1 MIIKSATYGGVD
13 FTTTV
18 VQYILTNSLSDL
30 RVPNAMFGDPQ
41 PNVRKYLTVVYE
53 IDGIEHYAGTADDS
67 GEPVTTAGAY
77 NAKSQLVQLYHQ
89 WCNTPMDINEHLPT
103 LMRFAKKCD
112 HITEMGVRGIVST
125 YGLLMGKPKTMVS
138 YDICDCDWLP
148 VRAMVEQ
155 DTDFKFIQADTREC
169 IINPTDLLFIDT
181 LHNYNQLKIELARH
195 ADKVKKY
202 LIFHDT
208 SSFEFHGET
217 EEIGLWPAIAEFLDD
232 NPDWRILERFHHNNG
247 LTILARTP
255 AIPRVLV
262 MTANTGAS
270 GSNDMVEQV
279 GTEVDFICID
289 NDNYP
294 LRNNSLSPRMLGKMP
309 KMLAWEMYPGYDYY
323 IWIDI
328 RFKFSRSDA
337 VGWFINQLHDND
349 AAFFVHPGRNKI
361 IDELIFVE
369 NEITNNNEYFISRY
383 SGENM
388 RSQVETYLADPE
400 FVDNTLFAA
409 GAFIYTPTLV
419 ANESYNLMKEWFYQ
433 NCVWSVQDQL
443 SLPYVLQKFNTRY
456 TTIPES
462 IFDCIYLK

>member
-1 MIIKSATYGGVD
+1 
-13 FTTTV
+13 
-18 VQYILTNSLSDL
+18 
-30 RVPNAMFGDPQ
+30 
-41 PNVRKYLTVVYE
+41 
-53 IDGIEHYAGTADDS
+53 
-67 GEPVTTAGAY
+67 
-77 NAKSQLVQLYHQ
+77 
-89 WCNTPMDINEHLPT
+89 
-103 LMRFAKKCD
+103 
-112 HITEMGVRGIVST
+112 
-125 YGLLMGKPKTMVS
+125 
-138 YDICDCDWLP
+138 
-148 VRAMVEQ
+148 
-155 DTDFKFIQADTREC
+155 
-169 IINPTDLLFIDT
+169 
-181 LHNYNQLKIELARH
+181 
-195 ADKVKKY
+195 
-202 LIFHDT
+202 
-208 SSFEFHGET
+208 
-217 EEIGLWPAIAEFLDD
+217 
-232 NPDWRILERFHHNNG
+232 
-247 LTILARTP
+247 
-255 AIPRVLV
+255 
-262 MTANTGAS
+262 
-270 GSNDMVEQV
+270 
-279 GTEVDFICID
+279 
-289 NDNYP
+289 
-294 LRNNSLSPRMLGKMP
+294 MLGKMP